1 MCPSCC
7 LSTTNATSGAAS
19 ASGSDPL
26 GRPSTPA
33 SSLSSATKPHT
44 APTTPEETP
53 GAYERLILEVLR
65 GDQTNFVHA
74 DELLSSWRI
83 FTPVLHEL
91 AAARNS
97 SSSSSSSTSSS
108 NSSSSDSSSSS
119 DPNDAPRI
127 RPFPYAHGSA
137 GPEVEERAF
146 AAKFGFPA
154 GFAHGRGGSPDDQR
168 HNRLALAWGK
178 ASQVSLA
185 RAKLKSKSRF
195 SSEPDSA
202 AGSQATSADGR
213 PSV

>member
-1 MCPSCC
+1 M
-7 LSTTNATSGAAS
+7 STTAGV
-19 ASGSDPL
+19 
-26 GRPSTPA
+26 
-33 SSLSSATKPHT
+33 KPPT

-97 SSSSSSSTSSS
+97 SSSSGGSSS
-108 NSSSSDSSSSS
+108 SSSSS
-119 DPNDAPRI
+119 DLTNAPSI

-137 GPEVEERAF
+137 GPEAEERVF

-154 GFAHGRGGSPDDQR
+154 GFAHGRGGSPDDQK
-168 HNRLALAWGK
+168 HNRLAIAWGK
-178 ASQVSLA
+178 ASQTSLA
-185 RAKLKSKSRF
+185 RAKLNCKSRL

-202 AGSQATSADGR
+202 AGSQATSAA

>member
-1 MCPSCC
+1 M
-7 LSTTNATSGAAS
+7 STTAGV
-19 ASGSDPL
+19 
-26 GRPSTPA
+26 
-33 SSLSSATKPHT
+33 KPPT

-97 SSSSSSSTSSS
+97 SSSSGG
-108 NSSSSDSSSSS
+108 SSSSSGGMSDGSSSSSSSS
-119 DPNDAPRI
+119 DLTNAPSI

-137 GPEVEERAF
+137 GPEAEERVF

-154 GFAHGRGGSPDDQR
+154 GFAHGRGGSPDDQK

-178 ASQVSLA
+178 ASQTSLA
-185 RAKLKSKSRF
+185 RAKLNCKSRL

-202 AGSQATSADGR
+202 AGSQATSAA